1 MADESHI
8 HLLDREDFSEYDDKL
23 RSWARSL
30 DTTPER
36 LKDILRG
43 GGEGAKCVRELLG
56 IKAAP

>member
-8 HLLDREDFSEYDDKL
+8 HLLDREDFSEYDEKL
-23 RSWARSL
+23 RTWACSL

-43 GGEGAKCVRELLG
+43 GGEGAKYVRELLG